1 MLIEWQIASVE
12 DWHAD
17 AIIFFVFEKADAPLA
32 GFRRYLEGK
41 GSWLSGS
48 AALKDFQAKPNE
60 MAVCYAPSEE
70 KAIPR
75 VILVG
80 LGPADRFESD
90 KLKNAA
96 AHALRKCRELNVAR
110 PAIAMT
116 AFEGLPLESPAA
128 LRESLFGAVAGLHKF
143 NELKTRNSE
152 AESAPETLFL
162 LSESEPD
169 NPMAEAVNI
178 AESESGGVMLARDLT
193 VSPSNRATPAFLA
206 ETARQL
212 AQKYSFKIEVIDL
225 DSAVSM
231 GMGAF
236 AAVARGS
243 REPAFIIIIE
253 HAPPGTE
260 NDPPLVFIGKGIT
273 FDSGGI
279 SLKSPDKLDAM
290 KQDMAGAASVL
301 GAFEA
306 IGRIGLKRRVV
317 GILPCTE
324 NMPDG
329 KAYKP
334 GDVLKSFSGQ
344 TIEVISTDAE
354 GRVVLCDAIAY
365 AAAKYSPA
373 AIIDIATL
381 TGACIIA
388 LGNQVAAVL
397 GNNEELMDSVKQAGW
412 DLGEKFWPLPLWDF
426 YFEALKSEVA
436 DMKNVGDRSAGAI
449 IGGIFLKQFVP
460 REVAWVHLD
469 IAGTAWTDKDSGA
482 TPRGATGF
490 GVRTLFEIA
499 RRWPESQAWGIIE

>member
-1 MLIEWQIASVE
+1 MLIEWKIAPVK

-17 AIIFFVFEKADAPLA
+17 AIIFFAFEKADEPLA
-32 GFRRYLEGK
+32 GFRRYLEEK
-41 GSWLSGS
+41 GGWLSGS
-48 AALKDFQAKPNE
+48 GALKDFQAKPNE
-60 MAVCYAPSEE
+60 TAVFYAPSGEE
-70 KAIPR
+70 GIPR
-75 VILVG
+75 IILAG

-96 AHALRKCRELNVAR
+96 AHALRKCREINVAR
-110 PAIAMT
+110 PGIAMA

-128 LRESLFGAVAGLHKF
+128 LRETLFGAVAGLHKF
-143 NELKTRNSE
+143 SELKTRNSE
-152 AESAPETLFL
+152 AEPAPETFLL
-162 LSESEPD
+162 LSEAEPD
-169 NPMAEAVNI
+169 RPTIDAVLL
-178 AESESGGVMLARDLT
+178 AESEAAGVILARDLT
-193 VSPSNRATPAFLA
+193 VSPANRATPAFLA

-212 AQKYSFKIEVIDL
+212 AERFSFKVEILDL
-225 DSAVSM
+225 DSAISM

-236 AAVARGS
+236 AAVAQGS
-243 REPAFIIIIE
+243 REPAYIIVIE

-279 SLKSPDKLDAM
+279 SLKLPDKLDAM

-306 IGRIGLKRRVV
+306 IGRSGLKRRVV

-329 KAYKP
+329 RAYKP

-354 GRVVLCDAIAY
+354 GRVVLCDALAF
-365 AAAKYSPA
+365 AVKKYSPA

-397 GNNEELMDSVKQAGW
+397 GNNEELIGLIRQTGADM
-412 DLGEKFWPLPLWDF
+412 GEKFWPLPLWDF
-426 YFEALKSEVA
+426 YFDALKSEVA

-449 IGGIFLKQFVP
+449 VGGIFLKQFVP
-460 REVAWVHLD
+460 NEIAWVHLD

-482 TPRGATGF
+482 IPRGATGF

-499 RRWPESQAWGIIE
+499 RGWPESGRTELP